1 MKKNRYPQAFQS
13 FLKLRMHPIIAARDL
28 YYSHVLYQEELK
40 LARGMTYF
48 TRLTDLFTVPRIR
61 HATWA
66 SGMVMIAQQMCGI
79 NSAFCPP
86 RGWESAVL
94 TCTPSHRLLLV
105 HHLRRRRLQPAPG
118 AVRVS
123 RVRRAELVS
132 AVVSAPGP
140 QR

>member
-79 NSAFCPP
+79 NIIGFYSSTIFVD
-86 RGWESAVL
+86 GGFSQ
-94 TCTPSHRLLLV
+94 
-105 HHLRRRRLQPAPG
+105 LQALYASLGFG
-118 AVRVS
+118 A
-123 RVRRAELVS
+123 LNL
-132 AVVSAPGP
+132 
-140 QR
+140 